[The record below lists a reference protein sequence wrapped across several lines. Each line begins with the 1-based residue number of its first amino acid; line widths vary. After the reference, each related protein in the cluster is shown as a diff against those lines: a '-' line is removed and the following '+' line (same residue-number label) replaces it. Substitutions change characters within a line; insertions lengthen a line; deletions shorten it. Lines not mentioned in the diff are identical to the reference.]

1 MKKFLSVFLI
11 VFAFIGLVACGGQGD
26 KQSAQTGVENADGI
40 VITENLEKAIS
51 ENHLSIVGYGFS
63 WQYAGM
69 PSVFVQVT
77 PTANLPSIA
86 EKYGL
91 TFIDTEPDKLFDIA
105 KDYDGKG
112 YIDKLPCKGQVCTLK
127 ALKDR
132 LVKKVPSL
140 RFNVYIRK
148 DDGFSLMFFLP
159 KAGMTWENTASM
171 TKEDM
176 LKYIADTLDVQ
187 CDNVKDNMG
196 LLECRAGNVAIS
208 VGQELGSVIY
218 GVK

>member
-1 MKKFLSVFLI
+1 MKKIVSVFLI
-11 VFAFIGLVACGGQGD
+11 ALLFLGFVACGGEGRNDNQ
-26 KQSAQTGVENADGI
+26 ADMSSVGGI
-40 VITENLEKAIS
+40 VLTENLKKAIS

-77 PTANLPSIA
+77 PTENLSAIA

-91 TFIDTEPDKLFDIA
+91 SFIDTEPDKLFDVA
-105 KDYDGKG
+105 QDYDGKA
-112 YIDKLPCKGQVCTLK
+112 YIDKLQCKGQICTLK

-132 LVKKVPSL
+132 LVKKVPSVML
-140 RFNVYIRK
+140 NVSISKSGGFNI
-148 DDGFSLMFFLP
+148 MFFLP

-171 TKEDM
+171 TQEDV
-176 LKYIADTLDVQ
+176 LRYVADTLDVK

-196 LLECRAGNVAIS
+196 LLECRADGVFIS
-208 VGQELGSVIY
+208 VGQELGSVVY